1 MVHLIID
8 PSLSGAAG
16 DMLIASLLDVYPE
29 KDRDDFCE
37 LFNSQLQRFDP
48 HFKVS
53 CNKVTIDGFSGT
65 QLDITTKKHFS
76 PKELERVLE
85 QIAKS
90 ILKTDLSSRK
100 AKQALKYLIAAES
113 KIHGSQMKG
122 EEIHFHELATI
133 DTIFDIVGF
142 YYLLE
147 NLDRNEIEVFILPI
161 AVGGSSKEISHGI
174 VSIPAPVT
182 TEIVK
187 LGNLVIKGG
196 PTAGELLTPTGA
208 TILSSLDA
216 LPIEFIPRMTITSI
230 GRSFGTFRQKK
241 GKQPFLRILVGE
253 GSSQLNEE
261 EIVILETTVD
271 DVTGETLGYLFEILF
286 ERNLVLDFIVI
297 PVVMKK
303 NRPGYLL
310 QAIVTPSKSKEVT
323 HLLIEELGTLG
334 IRVYPTYRH
343 FISRDIS
350 EHSVSRKS
358 RSDSV
363 NVKQGYL
370 GNNIIT
376 EKIEYEDLKKIAKQ
390 EKKPLRIVRKELESK
405 LNRRKNAHE

>member
-16 DMLIASLLDVYPE
+16 DMLIASLLDIYPE

-37 LFNSQLQRFDP
+37 LFNSQLQKFDP

-65 QLDITTKKHFS
+65 QLDVTTKKHFS
-76 PKELERVLE
+76 PEELERVLE

-90 ILKTDLSSRK
+90 ILKTDLCCRK
-100 AKQALKYLIAAES
+100 SKQALDYLITAES
-113 KIHGSQMKG
+113 KIHGNQTKK
-122 EEIHFHELATI
+122 EIHFHELATI
-133 DTIFDIVGF
+133 DTIFDIVSF
-142 YYLLE
+142 YFLLE
-147 NLDRNEIEVFILPI
+147 NLDGNEIKAFILPI
-161 AVGGSSKEISHGI
+161 AVGGSLKEISHGI
-174 VSIPAPVT
+174 VSVPAPVT

-216 LPIEFIPRMTITSI
+216 LPIEFIPKMTITGI
-230 GRSFGTFRQKK
+230 GRSFGTFRQNK

-261 EIVILETTVD
+261 DIIILETSVD
-271 DVTGETLGYLFEILF
+271 DVTGETIGYLFEILF

-297 PVVMKK
+297 PIVMKK

-358 RSDSV
+358 HSDSF
-363 NVKQGYL
+363 NIKQGYL

-405 LNRRKNAHE
+405 LNRRMNGHE